1 MPYGLYVS
9 AEGAH
14 AQSKRLEVI
23 ANNLANVDTPGFKRD
38 VPLFKARLA
47 EATQRGLDHFGSG
60 SINDVGGGVTV
71 DATLTDFSAGPIR
84 DTGIP
89 TDMAIDGDA
98 FFMVQKGDQQ
108 LLTRAGNFAINDEAT
123 LVTHDGYPVLSADGS
138 PIVISPDDGPWY
150 LTDDGAVSQA
160 GNTTPVALVRPQSAG
175 DLVKLGENLFAPL
188 APPEPLAAEERH
200 VFSGQLEG
208 SGVRPTIEM
217 MEMIEAS
224 RTFEAN
230 TNIIHYH
237 DQTMGN
243 LINRILKEN

>member
-14 AQSKRLEVI
+14 SQSRRLEVI

-47 EATQRGLDHFGSG
+47 EATQRGLDHAGSG
-60 SINDVGGGVTV
+60 SINDLGGGVV
-71 DATLTDFSAGPIR
+71 CDATLTDFSPGPVR

-89 TDMAIDGDA
+89 TDMAIDGNA
-98 FFMVQKGDQQ
+98 FFVVQKGDQK
-108 LLTRAGNFAINDEAT
+108 LLTRAGNFAIQDDGT
-123 LVTHDGYPVLSADGS
+123 LVTRDGYPVLSDNGS
-138 PIVISPDDGPWY
+138 PVLIPQDEGPWH
-150 LTDDGAVSQA
+150 LTPDGGVSQA
-160 GNTTPVALVRPQSAG
+160 GSVTLLGLVRPQSGG
-175 DLVKLGENLFAPL
+175 DLVKVGENLFAPL
-188 APPEPLAAEERH
+188 APPQPLPIEERH
-200 VFSGQLEG
+200 LSHKQLEG

-224 RTFEAN
+224 RAFESN
-230 TNIIHYH
+230 TNMIHYH